1 MFDKE
6 ERLCGPFVKILKPS
20 APLVFKSD
28 GDDDDENDDAI
39 AITGLFENNNLK
51 KVKFGDLN
59 FKRYGKTR
67 I

>member
-6 ERLCGPFVKILKPS
+6 ELLCSPFVKMLKPS

-51 KVKFGDLN
+51 KVRLRHLN